1 MICGIISQAKLKK
14 GDVIMHTA
22 SCPLENE
29 LFKSVYAKTPDYI
42 RELNLIDFNEKG
54 EFTFLLKKEHLE
66 PYDEEKNPQ
75 GLGLKEWFANYAKE
89 AKVSTAGIRGPQNI
103 LFPQDTRFPINL
115 VGIVL
120 ATLAKALVAKDKYP
134 DKKIVKIAGREVRYN
149 SAMFLEA
156 IARIQAANDIVTLLP
171 NEKKSIPIWLASFLA
186 FKLDLLGGEYITSSH
201 GISVKNATKD
211 LNSQGSQYLPE
222 ESLEFVNK
230 IQQIFDETER
240 VGYYAINFASAHNDK
255 IDQKVMKKLND
266 GVDLYVEYLKSGVA
280 KDSNLELIKNHPGKI
295 VIENVGGSAYRT
307 LSRVLEQLGIA
318 EKFDWLNIEE
328 DPFFHGIGK
337 FNKTPKGENAFYD
350 YSVDAT
356 VIARKPDG
364 ETFFPVIETMDYENN
379 IRNYP
384 MGTTVL
390 ITDPDHDRLT
400 IVQKERVKN
409 IELFEKHGIDYVR
422 IDARTILAV
431 FTANQSFLMLMDF
444 WAKQLKA
451 QKLWDKHP
459 RFIIKTTASAKS
471 WDEWAAKNGVKVV
484 NVPVGFKEI
493 ANIMKKVELQLKNA
507 PKKPVIVDD
516 VFGNPINLG
525 VNPRL
530 LFGGEESGGMIMG
543 TEDLIKSMH
552 GREAIAMREKSATE
566 AIIVASALVSQL
578 GKKTLAENLIHI
590 LKENGIVAQ
599 YDTRVDIAYYNES
612 EPDIEKLKAEKVLG
626 EEKRT
631 KNDLFYLSMAIAVRK
646 GLMTLEDVQ
655 KVLADAFKE
664 LDFSNLTAIKFVG
677 DGTYLD
683 FTDKYIEIRPSGTD
697 AKTKA
702 YGGGSDR
709 ENIQTFAGILG
720 NYSGDRTELHQKFI
734 SDDFYANAKETALD
748 YYLDFVN
755 KDANNEKFEIPDYKE
770 LF

>member
-1 MICGIISQAKLKK
+1 
-14 GDVIMHTA
+14 MHTA

-66 PYDEEKNPQ
+66 PYDEEKNPL

-120 ATLAKALVAKDKYP
+120 ATLAKALVATEKYP
-134 DKKIVKIAGREVRYN
+134 EKQIVKIAGREVRYN
-149 SAMFLEA
+149 SATFLEA
-156 IARIQAANDIVTLLP
+156 IARIQAANDIITLLP

-230 IQQIFDETER
+230 IQEIFDETER
-240 VGYYAINFASAHNDK
+240 VGYYAINFAAAYDDK
-255 IDQKVMKKLND
+255 IDQSVMKKLND

-280 KDSNLELIKNHPGKI
+280 KDKNLELIKNHTGKI
-295 VIENVGGSAYRT
+295 VIDNVGGSAYRT

-364 ETFFPVIETMDYENN
+364 EMFFPVIESMDYENN
-379 IRNYP
+379 VRNYS

-409 IELFEKHGIDYVR
+409 MELFEKHGIDYVR
-422 IDARTILAV
+422 VDARTIFAV

-451 QKLWDKHP
+451 QKLWNKHP

-471 WDEWAAKNGVKVV
+471 WDEWAAKNGVQVV

-493 ANIMKKVELQLKNA
+493 ANIMKKVELQLKTA
-507 PKKPVIVDD
+507 PEKPVIVDD
-516 VFGNPINLG
+516 VFGNQINLG

-530 LFGGEESGGMIMG
+530 LFAGEESGGMIMG

-578 GKKTLAENLIHI
+578 GKKTLAEHFLNI
-590 LKENGIVAQ
+590 LKENDIVAK

-612 EPDIEKLKAEKVLG
+612 EPDIEKLKADKLLG

-646 GLMTLEDVQ
+646 GLMTLEDV
-655 KVLADAFKE
+655 KAVLADTFKE
-664 LDFSNLTAIKFVG
+664 LDFSNLTSIKFVG

-720 NYSGDRTELHQKFI
+720 NYSGERTELHKQFI
-734 SDDFYANAKETALD
+734 SDDFYANAKETALE

-755 KDANNEKFEIPDYKE
+755 KDANNEKFEIPDYTG
-770 LF
+770 LFN